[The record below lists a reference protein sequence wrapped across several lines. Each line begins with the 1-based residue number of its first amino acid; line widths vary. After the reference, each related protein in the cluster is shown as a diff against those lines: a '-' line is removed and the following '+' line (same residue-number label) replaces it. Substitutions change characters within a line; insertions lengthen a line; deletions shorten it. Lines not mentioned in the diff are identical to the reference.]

1 LPSAWLGCRQQACI
15 NHGWTTAKLTATL
28 SCDKPQALSQ
38 RQRWQSCVQARGAEA
53 AGTADGMLDAGA
65 ARRHGGVDSAP
76 TDGPNSHRPA
86 GQPTSWRR
94 RRGRGGRPTGRPTDS
109 PAVQRRRRVPLGPL
123 ATRVKLWSTRPGETW
138 RTSRAF
144 RIFRSAGGDATATNR
159 LTAPPTQLPAVQH
172 ELNDPL
178 DPGVA

>member
-1 LPSAWLGCRQQACI
+1 MTCLESIDSFVVTVNNDAPVLEVLPPTGVISFGI
-15 NHGWTTAKLTATL
+15 
-28 SCDKPQALSQ
+28 
-38 RQRWQSCVQARGAEA
+38 
-53 AGTADGMLDAGA
+53 
-65 ARRHGGVDSAP
+65 RRHGGVDSAP

-172 ELNDPL
+172 KLNDPL